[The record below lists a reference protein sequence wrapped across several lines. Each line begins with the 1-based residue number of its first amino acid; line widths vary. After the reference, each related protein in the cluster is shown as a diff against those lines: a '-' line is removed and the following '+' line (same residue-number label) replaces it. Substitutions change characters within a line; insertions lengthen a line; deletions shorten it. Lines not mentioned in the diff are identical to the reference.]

1 MGSLPPPQVSPFT
14 VPPRRQRSMTRRIVL
29 AGIVVAVAA
38 ILLWSCGKG
47 AYHNY
52 RLSAAAVERFHQQ
65 LDQGDFET
73 IYGEAT
79 DEFRRAG
86 SREEQIKFL
95 AMVHE
100 KMGNS
105 GKMSAKGFHINWQNG
120 RLSVNQVYDT
130 QFALGQAQE
139 GFIWIIEQ
147 DQPRLQTYRINSSN
161 LR

>member
-1 MGSLPPPQVSPFT
+1 MGSLPPQQAPPVS
-14 VPPRRQRSMTRRIVL
+14 VPRRQRSKTRRIVVAAL
-29 AGIVVAVAA
+29 VVAVGA
-38 ILLWSCGKG
+38 ILLWACGKG
-47 AYHNY
+47 AYHDY
-52 RLSAAAVERFHQQ
+52 RLSSAAVDRFHQQ

-86 SREEQIKFL
+86 SREDQIKFL
-95 AMVHE
+95 ALVHE

-105 GKMSAKGFHINWQNG
+105 GKMSAKGFHISWQNG
-120 RLSVNQVYDT
+120 RQSVNQVYDT
-130 QFALGQAQE
+130 QFALGQAEE

-147 DQPRLQTYRINSSN
+147 DQPHLQMYHINSSN